1 MEKIQMYFK
10 NIERRKLILLITFT
24 MLLSLLINYN
34 TKEKL
39 ENGYQFFLSFF
50 SILLN
55 VFSFI
60 FFMLV
65 LIAQEERKDKD
76 PYYLFRYVTFT
87 FLFILLIG
95 PFLYLWSMREVILH
109 LKW

>member
-1 MEKIQMYFK
+1 MNQLEMLLK
-10 NIERRKLILLITFT
+10 NIERRKLFLLLTFT
-24 MLLSLLINYN
+24 IIFSLLINYQ

-39 ENGYQFFLSFF
+39 ESGYQFFLSFF

-55 VFSFI
+55 VLTFI

-65 LIAQEERKDKD
+65 LIAQEERRKSD
-76 PYYLFRYVTFT
+76 PFYLFKYVTFT

-95 PFLYLWSMREVILH
+95 PFLY
-109 LKW
+109 

>member
-24 MLLSLLINYN
+24 MLLFLLINYN

-39 ENGYQFFLSFF
+39 ESGYQFFLSFF

-55 VFSFI
+55 VLTFI

-65 LIAQEERKDKD
+65 LIAQEERRKSD
-76 PYYLFRYVTFT
+76 PFYLFKYVTFT
-87 FLFILLIG
+87 FFFILLIG

>member
-1 MEKIQMYFK
+1 MKKIQLYFK

-24 MLLSLLINYN
+24 IMLSLFINYN

-55 VFSFI
+55 VLSFI

-76 PYYLFRYVTFT
+76 PFHLFRYVTFT
-87 FLFILLIG
+87 FLFILLMG
-95 PFLYLWSMREVILH
+95 PFLYLWSMRDIIMH

>member
-1 MEKIQMYFK
+1 MK
-10 NIERRKLILLITFT
+10 NVQILLRNIDRRKIILILSFT
-24 MLLSLLINYN
+24 MLLFIFINFQ

-39 ENGYQFFLSFF
+39 ESGYQFFLSFF
-50 SILLN
+50 SILIN
-55 VFSFI
+55 VLTFI

-65 LIAQEERKDKD
+65 LIAQEERRKAD
-76 PYYLFRYVTFT
+76 PFYLFKYVTFT